1 MKITPEILE
10 RQWNNINYKD
20 GGFLQVNVPHP
31 LEWHVGYLSI
41 SQRTLLLVCD
51 SEFEQIDSSK
61 SMAVSRRRREVDN
74 RWTLSFELLRNEQ
87 QGVFAILC
95 CDIIEHSRLAANEEE
110 ALKLV
115 IKRYKQWS
123 KLLETQRSG
132 LMSEQ
137 SRKGLVGELLFLEG
151 RLLSSEFPLS
161 TVQGWAGADSAD
173 QDFVYPDGW
182 FEVKSIS
189 LSSVSVTIS
198 SLEQLDC
205 ADAGALVIQRIER
218 VSPDKAN
225 SFSLND
231 VVYRIFAALA
241 DESDALDLFRTKLSA
256 YGYIDLQEY
265 SEQKYYHT
273 ETVLYRVDESFPR
286 LTAKDVPTQIT
297 SARYELSL
305 PALAEWQK
313 EQILWTHRSLEKTF
327 SKKSKPMH

>member
-10 RQWNNINYKD
+10 RQWSSINYRD
-20 GGFLQVNVPHP
+20 GGFLQINVSHP

-41 SQRTLLLVCD
+41 SQRTLLLVSD

-61 SMAVSRRRREVDN
+61 SMAVSRRKREVDN

-95 CDIIEHSRLAANEEE
+95 CDIIEHSRLATNEKE

-137 SRKGLVGELLFLEG
+137 SRKGLTGELLFLES
-151 RLLSSEFPLS
+151 RLTSSEGLLP
-161 TVQGWAGADSAD
+161 VIQGWAGADNAD

-182 FEVKSIS
+182 FEVKSIG
-189 LSSVSVTIS
+189 LSATSVSIS

-205 ADAGALVIQRIER
+205 IDDGMLVIQRIEK
-218 VSPDKAN
+218 VSPNKAD

-231 VVYRIFAALA
+231 VVYRIFAELT
-241 DESDALDLFRTKLSA
+241 DESDALDLFRAKLNA

-265 SEQKYYHT
+265 SEQKYYHA
-273 ETVLYRVDESFPR
+273 ETVLYRVDEFFPR
-286 LTAKDVPTQIT
+286 LVAKNIPLQII
-297 SARYELSL
+297 SAQYELSL
-305 PALAEWQK
+305 PSLAEWRK
-313 EQILWTHRSLEKTF
+313 E
-327 SKKSKPMH
+327 